1 VVDTSTERE
10 NKTLGIWRNKANALL
25 RAFHRHMITKAT
37 FQARLGIRWSEV
49 GLVQGIYGIILYDK
63 AQQ

>member
-1 VVDTSTERE
+1 
-10 NKTLGIWRNKANALL
+10 
-25 RAFHRHMITKAT
+25 MITKAT